1 MPSTLPSFQT
11 QLASI
16 METLAKTAILE
27 ISNLVEVECKILR
40 SEVARSHHEI
50 DSLRKRLQL
59 MEHMLVQE
67 GVQNQQ
73 QVGNGNGG
81 EAAVL
86 LTSVQEHRLAEL
98 APRAESQPRVKREG
112 NLDESN
118 RCDSA
123 LGERS
128 GEPKKDQTNLE
139 KQSDCVWQHHGE
151 KQPSELLIKQEPDGM
166 DVWNCEIGGQN
177 PREKT
182 ACVTG
187 STSAEEISSTIGHLT
202 GDTAERGIQTVKTS
216 SSADPLDRI
225 SLEDNSCDQEG
236 RTLQGAEGEACA
248 RIMEAMGSD
257 SRFQTQL
264 SSIMDMLAKTAAA
277 EIGKLVEESHAV
289 LRLEI
294 TRRIGENQSLKSRC
308 DFLEKEL
315 KATRRRLQA
324 SVDAQFGSGFKA
336 DLPHRPT
343 IDGVFG
349 KEWCLDLWKDKET
362 SARQKDD
369 SHKDPPVMESV
380 DLIDDGP
387 DMIIIKDETFE
398 DCSGTSKQQRDLKS
412 DEKVLGS
419 AFPDTEQDGGHSS
432 ENFIPYN
439 DPLNSTEQ
447 RQEGD
452 QTFDPRPSTLL
463 DGAASSNVNLDEFGG
478 YYPSNV
484 QLGIP
489 KTGSEQKKI
498 ERPLAKGYVL

>member
-1 MPSTLPSFQT
+1 MIPRCSGDHNKVIKNSG
-11 QLASI
+11 
-16 METLAKTAILE
+16 
-27 ISNLVEVECKILR
+27 
-40 SEVARSHHEI
+40 
-50 DSLRKRLQL
+50 
-59 MEHMLVQE
+59 E
-67 GVQNQQ
+67 GEKK
-73 QVGNGNGG
+73 G
-81 EAAVL
+81 E
-86 LTSVQEHRLAEL
+86 SVVSVCA
-98 APRAESQPRVKREG
+98 
-112 NLDESN
+112 
-118 RCDSA
+118 
-123 LGERS
+123 GER
-128 GEPKKDQTNLE
+128 GDQ
-139 KQSDCVWQHHGE
+139 QGCVE
-151 KQPSELLIKQEPDGM
+151 AVFP
-166 DVWNCEIGGQN
+166 GQ
-177 PREKT
+177 
-182 ACVTG
+182 C
-187 STSAEEISSTIGHLT
+187 
-202 GDTAERGIQTVKTS
+202 
-216 SSADPLDRI
+216 
-225 SLEDNSCDQEG
+225 
-236 RTLQGAEGEACA
+236 AEGEACV

-257 SRFQTQL
+257 SHFQTQL
-264 SSIMDMLAKTAAA
+264 SSIMEMLAKTAVA

-324 SVDAQFGSGFKA
+324 SVDAQFGSGSKA

-369 SHKDPPVMESV
+369 SHKDPPVIESV

-387 DMIIIKDETFE
+387 DMIIIKDETYE
-398 DCSGTSKQQRDLKS
+398 DCSGNSKQQRDLKS

-484 QLGIP
+484 HLGIP

-498 ERPLAKGYVL
+498 ECVFCGKNFNYLSYLKTSTYIYGRMEE